1 MSRSTVEA
9 TFEVTSWDEQPFDES
24 VGVSKLTKASVQKSY
39 SGDVEGTSATES
51 LMAYHADGSASFVGL
66 ERVKGKINGR
76 SGTLV
81 LRHVG
86 EFRDGAAK
94 ASITVVGGTEEFNQT
109 TGDGDFLADPSG
121 SISLRLNG

>member
-9 TFEVTSWDEQPFDES
+9 GFEVTSWDEQPFDEA

-51 LMAYHADGSASFVGL
+51 LMAYHPDGSASFVGL

-81 LRHVG
+81 LQHVG

-94 ASITVVGGTEEFNQT
+94 ASITVVGGTEEFRQT
-109 TGDGDFLADPSG
+109 TGDGDFLADPAG
-121 SISLRLNG
+121 SINLRLDG

>member
-94 ASITVVGGTEEFNQT
+94 A
-109 TGDGDFLADPSG
+109 
-121 SISLRLNG
+121 

>member
-81 LRHVG
+81 LQHVG

-94 ASITVVGGTEEFNQT
+94 ASITVVGGTEEFIQT